1 MIPIAF
7 SNFIETNSPLSVD
20 LILVLI
26 FFSRLEDSKLSGSD
40 QVNAMEKEVRVCVGR
55 FAFKVHLVVASPRCL
70 YTVVQKLL
78 RVHSMRLNKYCNAVV
93 VVIFQELVSNY
104 TNERR

>member
-7 SNFIETNSPLSVD
+7 SIFIETNSSLSVD

-55 FAFKVHLVVASPRCL
+55 FTFKVYLVVASPRCL

-78 RVHSMRLNKYCNAVV
+78 RVHSMPLNKYCNAVV

-104 TNERR
+104 TNEHR

>member
-1 MIPIAF
+1 M
-7 SNFIETNSPLSVD
+7 
-20 LILVLI
+20 LILILFLVF

-55 FAFKVHLVVASPRCL
+55 STLKVHLVIASPRCL

-78 RVHSMRLNKYCNAVV
+78 RVHSMRLNKYCNAIV
-93 VVIFQELVSNY
+93 VVILQELVSNY
-104 TNERR
+104 

>member
-1 MIPIAF
+1 MI
-7 SNFIETNSPLSVD
+7 LMLM
-20 LILVLI
+20 LILFLVF

-55 FAFKVHLVVASPRCL
+55 FTLKVHLVVTSPRRS

-78 RVHSMRLNKYCNAVV
+78 RVHSMGLNNYCDAIVV
-93 VVIFQELVSNY
+93 VMFQELVSNH
-104 TNERR
+104 